1 MTLLLILFLGLCRGE
16 ILVDIAVVVPDSFN
30 VSSFVNNM
38 VQLSPPPTLNTTNNS
53 TKNTTNYTATYAPF
67 VLSGL
72 SLNGINSIICV
83 DSNCY
88 NDNNVTRTG
97 DSYTSGSISVD
108 LIAGSVVGGVC
119 GLILIIVGIIF
130 AVRKTPKAK
139 KSVIRVQVDLPTNGP
154 RAHPLYKN
162 RLQSPGRIIYVPL
175 RTR

>member
-72 SLNGINSIICV
+72 SLNGIDSIICV
-83 DSNCY
+83 A
-88 NDNNVTRTG
+88 VMTG
-97 DSYTSGSISVD
+97 LPAARHVCAIVRSIK
-108 LIAGSVVGGVC
+108 
-119 GLILIIVGIIF
+119 GICS
-130 AVRKTPKAK
+130 TG
-139 KSVIRVQVDLPTNGP
+139 T
-154 RAHPLYKN
+154 
-162 RLQSPGRIIYVPL
+162 
-175 RTR
+175 